1 MAQMKNDE
9 LIVFAT
15 AFILL
20 FLLSGLF
27 VVLVF
32 RYKNRIS
39 QNQLESFNAILEAH
53 ESEQERIAKDL
64 HDQINPTL
72 SIIKAQIEC
81 INTEKPD
88 ETDIQ
93 IKSDVIE
100 QLQHAINDVRNIAH
114 NLIPSSFN
122 QDGFIKS
129 VEYYILR
136 IKEYNKINT
145 VFSTSEWNT
154 KIGKNNEISIY
165 RIIQELFQNTIKHAH
180 ASLAELKINCDE
192 KSVNIYYFDN
202 GIGFDTNTIKKGIGL
217 NNIESRVKLLGGNT
231 TIYSNINEGVS
242 IKIELHI
249 KNLFYER

>member
-1 MAQMKNDE
+1 MKNDE

-20 FLLSGLF
+20 ILLSGLF
-27 VVLVF
+27 VVMAF
-32 RYKNRIS
+32 RYKNRIL
-39 QNQLESFNAILEAH
+39 QNQLESFNAILQAH

-88 ETDIQ
+88 ETDVQ
-93 IKSDVIE
+93 IKSDVID

-136 IKEYNKINT
+136 IKEYNKLNT
-145 VFSTSEWNT
+145 VFSTNEWNS
-154 KIGKNNEISIY
+154 KIGKNNEITIY

-180 ASLAELKINCDE
+180 ASMAELKIACDD

-202 GIGFDTNTIKKGIGL
+202 GIGFNMNHIKKGIGL
-217 NNIESRVKLLGGNT
+217 NNIESRVNLLGGNT
-231 TIYSNINEGVS
+231 TIYSAQNEGISV
-242 IKIELHI
+242 KIELQTKH
-249 KNLFYER
+249 LFHER

>member
-1 MAQMKNDE
+1 MESVESNDTV
-9 LIVFAT
+9 VFII
-15 AFILL
+15 AFTLLVIL
-20 FLLSGLF
+20 SVLF
-27 VVLVF
+27 VGIIYVYQKRMHL
-32 RYKNRIS
+32 KQI
-39 QNQLESFNAILEAH
+39 ESFNAILEAH

-154 KIGKNNEISIY
+154 KIGKNNEITIY

-217 NNIESRVKLLGGNT
+217 NNIESRVNLFGGNT
-231 TIYSNINEGVS
+231 TIYSNKNEGVS
-242 IKIELHI
+242 IKIELQI